1 MKYYIHP
8 YLVTNYPKMV
18 EFRRA
23 LDPII
28 FEPTDLM
35 YIDRMAILG
44 NDPDILVLQPLL
56 DYDKTKTYDF
66 NQLIESRVQE
76 LVDLSNQ
83 RNQPLQ
89 LMWSGGIDS
98 TSIYCALM
106 TYMQNPEDLIILSNT
121 TASKEYPNLYN
132 KIIQKHKF
140 VDLSVFGY
148 GKILNELF
156 TDNSIIIS
164 GDITD
169 QLFMLAK
176 FKQLPKN
183 ITDWNTDPWQLL
195 LNPNFTEYHSTV
207 EYFVNNYPIPIT
219 TVKEFLKAV
228 RFNFKYQRVQLR
240 TSFYTANAI
249 LNKNL
254 FHFYDTKEF
263 NYYILNTPLEQLGDQ
278 DSSSPNNKL
287 PLKKLILEYTKDQDY
302 FDNKLKGVAIMSYG
316 AQTINTIDENWNKYY
331 IPVYYTKIS
340 SDSNFI
346 VDQPG
351 IPVRAVS
358 KYQTFSS
365 NIGLVNWKIYKFTD
379 AKRIDI
385 MTRQEIN
392 FTNYICI
399 CGFKENTPTTL
410 ENFFVFFGNFIK
422 YEMLLDSISIIQV
435 EDFGKTMTRKL
446 VDSAL
451 VEAYNEEVERELAQK
466 FRMIDYTTFEIVDP
480 RTL

>member
-8 YLVTNYPKMV
+8 YLVTNYAKMV

-23 LDPII
+23 LDPSLIG
-28 FEPTDLM
+28 PNDLM

-66 NQLIESRVQE
+66 NQLIEARVRE
-76 LVDLSNQ
+76 FVDLSKE

-89 LMWSGGIDS
+89 LLWSGGIDS

-106 TYMQNPEDLIILSNT
+106 TYMKNPEELVILSNT
-121 TASKEYPNLYN
+121 VASREYPKLYN
-132 KIIQKHKF
+132 EIIQKHKF
-140 VDLSVFGY
+140 VDLSVAGY
-148 GKILNELF
+148 GTVLNELF

-164 GDITD
+164 GETAD
-169 QLFMLAK
+169 QLFIVDG
-176 FKQLPKN
+176 FKNLPKN
-183 ITDWNTDPWQLL
+183 VLDWDTDPWQLL
-195 LNPNFTEYHSTV
+195 LNPNFTEYHGTV

-240 TSFYTANAI
+240 KCVNMANAI

-263 NYYILNTPLEQLGDQ
+263 NYYILGMPLEQLGDQ
-278 DSSSPNNKL
+278 EFRSPNNKL
-287 PLKKLILEYTKDQDY
+287 PLKQLILDYTKDQDY
-302 FDNKLKGVAIMSYG
+302 FNNKLKGLAILNYG
-316 AQTINTIDENWNKYY
+316 PETINTIDENWNKYY
-331 IPVYYTKIS
+331 IPVNYTKIP

-351 IPVRAVS
+351 IPVPVVS

-365 NIGLVNWKIYKFTD
+365 NTGLVNWKIYKFVD
-379 AKRIDI
+379 AKRLDV
-385 MTRQEIN
+385 MTKAEIN

-399 CGFKENTPTTL
+399 CGFKENTPPTL
-410 ENFFVFFGNFIK
+410 ENFFAFFGNFIK
-422 YEMLLDSISIIQV
+422 YEALSDNIFTITV
-435 EDFGKTMTRKL
+435 ADFGKTMTRKL
-446 VDSAL
+446 VDSAATE
-451 VEAYNEEVERELAQK
+451 VYNEEVEQELAQR
-466 FRMIDYTTFEIVDP
+466 FRMIDYTTYKIVDP
-480 RTL
+480 QTL

>member
-8 YLVTNYPKMV
+8 YLVTNYSKMV

-44 NDPDILVLQPLL
+44 NDPDIVVLQPLL
-56 DYDKTKTYDF
+56 DYDKTKTYNF
-66 NQLIESRVQE
+66 NQLIESRVRE
-76 LVDLSNQ
+76 LVDLSNE

-89 LMWSGGIDS
+89 LLWSGGIDS

-121 TASKEYPNLYN
+121 TSFSEYPKLYN
-132 KIIQKHKF
+132 EIIQKHKF
-140 VDLSVFGY
+140 VDLSVFSY
-148 GKILNELF
+148 GMVLNELF

-164 GDITD
+164 GEVTD
-169 QLFMLAK
+169 QLFVVDRLIHLLTHIA
-176 FKQLPKN
+176 
-183 ITDWNTDPWQLL
+183 DWDKDPWQLL
-195 LNPNFTEYHSTV
+195 LNPNFREYHSTV

-240 TSFYTANAI
+240 TSLHMSNAI

-263 NYYILNTPLEQLGDQ
+263 NYYILSMPLEQLGDQ
-278 DSSSPNNKL
+278 DHRSPNNKL
-287 PLKKLILEYTKDQDY
+287 PLKKLILDYTKDQDY
-302 FDNKLKGVAIMSYG
+302 FDNKLKGVAISKYG
-316 AQTINTIDENWNKYY
+316 PRTINTIDENWNKYY
-331 IPVYYTKIS
+331 IPVNYTKTS

-351 IPVRAVS
+351 IPVSVVS
-358 KYQTFSS
+358 KYETFSS
-365 NIGLVNWKIYKFTD
+365 NTGLVNWKIYKFAD

-385 MTRQEIN
+385 MTKEEIN

-410 ENFFVFFGNFIK
+410 ENFFAFFGNFIK
-422 YEMLLDSISIIQV
+422 YEMRSHSISIIQV
-435 EDFGKTMTRKL
+435 EDFGKTTTRKL

-451 VEAYNEEVERELAQK
+451 AAAYNEEVERELAQK
-466 FRMIDYTTFEIVDP
+466 FRMVDYTTFEIVDP
-480 RTL
+480 QTL

>member
-1 MKYYIHP
+1 
-8 YLVTNYPKMV
+8 MV

-28 FEPTDLM
+28 FDETDLM

-44 NDPDILVLQPLL
+44 TDPDIIVLQPLL

-66 NQLIESRVQE
+66 NQLIEARVRE
-76 LVDLSNQ
+76 LVNLSNE

-89 LMWSGGIDS
+89 LLWSGGIDS

-121 TASKEYPNLYN
+121 TSSREYPNLYN
-132 KIIQKHKF
+132 EIIQKHKF

-148 GKILNELF
+148 GTVLNELF

-164 GDITD
+164 GEVTD
-169 QLFMLAK
+169 QLFIADKRAHL
-176 FKQLPKN
+176 LTN
-183 ITDWNTDPWQLL
+183 IADWNKDPWQLL

-240 TSFYTANAI
+240 TSFYMSNAI

-263 NYYILNTPLEQLGDQ
+263 NYYVLGMPLEQLGDQ
-278 DSSSPNNKL
+278 DHRSPNNKL
-287 PLKKLILEYTKDQDY
+287 PLKKLILDYTKDQDY
-302 FDNKLKGVAIMSYG
+302 FDNKLKGNAILKYG
-316 AQTINTIDENWNKYY
+316 PETVNTIDENWNKYY
-331 IPVYYTKIS
+331 IPVNYTQTS

-351 IPVRAVS
+351 IPVSVVS

-365 NIGLVNWKIYKFTD
+365 NTGLVNWKIYKFVD

-385 MTRQEIN
+385 MTKEEIN

-399 CGFKENTPTTL
+399 CGFKENTTPTL
-410 ENFFVFFGNFIK
+410 ENFFAFFGDFIK
-422 YEMLLDSISIIQV
+422 YETLSDSINTITV
-435 EDFGKTMTRKL
+435 TDFGKTITRKL
-446 VDSAL
+446 VDSAFT
-451 VEAYNEEVERELAQK
+451 EAYNEEVDRELAQR

-480 RTL
+480 QTL